1 MMPSRAADKQTVQT
15 ISAKVPAHV
24 RARIEEAAAWRG
36 VPIGSFVIEAAVKA
50 ADEVIERERLIQLS
64 REDAERILA
73 LLENPPEPNS
83 ALRKAADAHQ
93 RLISG

>member
-1 MMPSRAADKQTVQT
+1 MTIHALEQQNLES
-15 ISAKVPAHV
+15 ISAEMTAPV

-36 VPIGSFVIEAAVKA
+36 VPVGSFVIEAATRA
-50 ADEVIERERLIQLS
+50 ADEVLEHERLIQLS

-73 LLENPPEPNS
+73 LLENPPAPNA

-93 RLISG
+93 RLIRG